1 MTNDIRETKK
11 KWYIK
16 NRERILQKARLKYRE
31 KVGIEPMRQR
41 PKKIILT
48 FD

>member
-1 MTNDIRETKK
+1 MTNDIRETKR

-16 NRERILQKARLKYRE
+16 NRERILKKSREAYRK
-31 KVGIEPMRQR
+31 KVGLEPMSLK
-41 PKKIILT
+41 PAKIILT

>member
-16 NRERILQKARLKYRE
+16 NRERILKKAREDYRK
-31 KVGIEPMRQR
+31 KVGLEPMRQR
-41 PKKIILT
+41 PQKIILT

>member
-1 MTNDIRETKK
+1 MPADIKETKK

-16 NRERILQKARLKYRE
+16 NKDRILKKARENYKK

-41 PKKIILT
+41 SKKIILT

>member
-11 KWYIK
+11 QWYIR
-16 NRERILQKARLKYRE
+16 NRERILLKARENYRK
-31 KVGIEPMRQR
+31 KVGLEPMRQS